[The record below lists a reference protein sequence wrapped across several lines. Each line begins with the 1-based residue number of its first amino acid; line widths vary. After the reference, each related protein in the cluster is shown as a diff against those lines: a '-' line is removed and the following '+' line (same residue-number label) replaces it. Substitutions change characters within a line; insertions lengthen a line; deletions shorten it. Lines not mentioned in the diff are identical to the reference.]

1 MEAMNGDMIEVW
13 DSFMV
18 DLNVHLDCL
27 NASIKQAFDDSLGIA
42 CSIEANNTRLTL
54 QTLAAT
60 LHHRKEL
67 ALDAIDLARECFHQD
82 IATFH
87 TDAFSSIRT
96 AFIGKLLEGTYHAAN
111 MEYGKSAYF
120 RLRSQ

>member
-1 MEAMNGDMIEVW
+1 MEAMNSDMIEVW
-13 DSFMV
+13 DSFVV
-18 DLNVHLDCL
+18 DLDVHLDCL
-27 NASIKQAFDDSLGIA
+27 NASVNQAFDNSLGIA
-42 CSIEANNTRLTL
+42 CSNEANSTRLTL

-67 ALDAIDLARECFHQD
+67 ALDAIDTARESFHHD

-96 AFIGKLLEGTYHAAN
+96 AFIGKLLESTYHAAN
-111 MEYGKSAYF
+111 MKYGESAYLHP
-120 RLRSQ
+120 RAQ